1 MNKFKLVNGVVAKS
15 FLLASLA
22 AGHVFLFCPRA
33 SKTLGG
39 ASRETVGTWNTKL
52 KVFGHALSTV
62 REPPFTDR
70 GIKQGTPTTTLF
82 IKDACTSIGQE
93 GQCWCRGQ
101 IVKFFYKH
109 NRVFLGGRGARVG

>member
-1 MNKFKLVNGVVAKS
+1 MPEFIPENSKTFGRMNKFKLANGVVAKS

-39 ASRETVGTWNTKL
+39 ASRETVGTWSTKL

-70 GIKQGTPTTTLF
+70 GIKQGTPTTTLWNN
-82 IKDACTSIGQE
+82 G
-93 GQCWCRGQ
+93 
-101 IVKFFYKH
+101 
-109 NRVFLGGRGARVG
+109 FLSRTPAQA